1 MNFEKFVIVKSLN
14 FLSIDVM
21 RMRSGFDWVHVMW
34 VMREWVEWE
43 DEMRVSVVCGGV
55 DDTWDEY

>member
-34 VMREWVEWE
+34 DMREWVEWE
-43 DEMRVSVVCGGV
+43 DEMRVSVGCGGV
-55 DDTWDEY
+55 DDTGDEY